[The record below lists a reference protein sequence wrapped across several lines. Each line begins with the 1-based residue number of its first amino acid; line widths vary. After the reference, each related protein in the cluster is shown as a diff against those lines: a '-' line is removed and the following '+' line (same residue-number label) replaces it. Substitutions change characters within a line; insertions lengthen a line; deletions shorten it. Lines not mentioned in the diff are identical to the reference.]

1 MADPA
6 NCSLPDD
13 VGAQVSAG
21 GVALLAVTDSSTAE
35 AALEY
40 MSRMRTDL
48 QVQLMA
54 QVIHLS
60 GKGGYIM
67 NTDRASE
74 FIGKHSSLI
83 ELLTDLNG

>member
-13 VGAQVSAG
+13 IGAQVSAG

-67 NTDRASE
+67 NTARAAE